1 MSITPGV
8 EGLRFRQLVDF
19 LHRSQCGGKKRL
31 RVISEPAR
39 YFAALFISL
48 NPTRCRQEKGY
59 QHRVYA
65 T

>member
-19 LHRSQCGGKKRL
+19 LHRSQCGGKKRS

-39 YFAALFISL
+39 YFAALFINL
-48 NPTRCRQEKGY
+48 NPTRCQEKGY

>member
-19 LHRSQCGGKKRL
+19 LHRSQCGGKKRS
-31 RVISEPAR
+31 RVTSEPAR
-39 YFAALFISL
+39 YFAALFINL
-48 NPTRCRQEKGY
+48 NPTRCQEKGY